1 MDAAL
6 HRRAVNT
13 IKGLAMD
20 AVQAANSG
28 HPGMPM
34 GMADVATVLW
44 TRFLKFDPTAPHW
57 PDRDRFVLSAG
68 HGSMLLYAMLHL
80 TGYDL
85 PLDELKKF
93 RQWGSKTPG
102 HPETGH
108 TVGVETT
115 TGPLGQGFGNAVG
128 MALAERYLR
137 EEFGSE
143 LVDHHVYG
151 ICSDGDLMEGISAEA
166 ASFAGHLGLGRLI
179 MLYDDNQIS
188 IDGETHLSFTEDVC
202 ARFEA
207 QGWHTQRV
215 DGHDAEA
222 VAKAIEAARAV
233 TDKPSLI
240 ACRTV
245 IGQGATLEG
254 TEKVHGS
261 ALGVDDV
268 KKTKERL
275 GMDPAV
281 FFDVPADVAAA
292 FRGAAATVEREAWE
306 NRLAEHPSAAKFRSW
321 HVPAWER
328 IVERIQWPAF
338 DPAKGVATRK
348 ANAACVKAIIAEAPF
363 LIGGSADL
371 HESNGLAIG
380 RPSLTPE
387 KFAGT
392 GDIHFGVR
400 EHAMGAISN
409 GIVLHG
415 GLRPY
420 NATFLVFH
428 DYQRPSVRLSA
439 LMGAPVI
446 YLYSHDSILLGEDG
460 PTHQPIDTLLALR
473 ALPNIEV
480 WRPGD
485 ATETVESWKAA
496 LTHTTGPSSII
507 LTRQD
512 LPTIDRTKF
521 GAAELVQ
528 RGGYI
533 LADVEDPQVVLIGTG
548 SEVPLCVEAQKVL
561 ADKGVRARVVSF
573 PCRERFSAQDLAYR
587 TSVLPVGVPR
597 VAVEAAATLGWE
609 RWVGEDS
616 AIIGIDTFGASAPM
630 KVLAKEF
637 GFTADRVAAV
647 AAGLVR

>member
-1 MDAAL
+1 
-6 HRRAVNT
+6 
-13 IKGLAMD
+13 
-20 AVQAANSG
+20 
-28 HPGMPM
+28 
-34 GMADVATVLW
+34 
-44 TRFLKFDPTAPHW
+44 
-57 PDRDRFVLSAG
+57 
-68 HGSMLLYAMLHL
+68 
-80 TGYDL
+80 
-85 PLDELKKF
+85 
-93 RQWGSKTPG
+93 
-102 HPETGH
+102 
-108 TVGVETT
+108 
-115 TGPLGQGFGNAVG
+115 
-128 MALAERYLR
+128 
-137 EEFGSE
+137 
-143 LVDHHVYG
+143 
-151 ICSDGDLMEGISAEA
+151 
-166 ASFAGHLGLGRLI
+166 
-179 MLYDDNQIS
+179 
-188 IDGETHLSFTEDVC
+188 
-202 ARFEA
+202 
-207 QGWHTQRV
+207 
-215 DGHDAEA
+215 
-222 VAKAIEAARAV
+222 
-233 TDKPSLI
+233 
-240 ACRTV
+240 
-245 IGQGATLEG
+245 
-254 TEKVHGS
+254 
-261 ALGVDDV
+261 V

-275 GMDPAV
+275 GMDPNV

-292 FRGAAATVEREAWE
+292 FRGAAARTEREAWE
-306 NRLAEHPSAAKFRSW
+306 HRLAEHPLAQKFRGW
-321 HVPAWER
+321 HMPAWDR
-328 IVERIQWPAF
+328 IVERIVWPAF

-380 RPSLTPE
+380 RPSLTRE
-387 KFAGT
+387 RFAGT

-415 GLRPY
+415 GVRPY
-420 NATFLVFH
+420 CATFLVFH

-473 ALPNIEV
+473 AIPGIEV
-480 WRPGD
+480 WRPAD
-485 ATETVESWKAA
+485 ATETVECWKAA

-512 LPTIDRTKF
+512 LPVLQGT
-521 GAAELVQ
+521 GLVH
-528 RGGYI
+528 RGGYV
-533 LADVEDPQVVLIGTG
+533 LADVDDPQVVLIGTG
-548 SEVPLCVEAQKVL
+548 SEVPLCLEAQKVL
-561 ADKGVRARVVSF
+561 GEKGVRARVVSF

-616 AIIGIDTFGASAPM
+616 AIVGIDHFGASAPI